1 MMFYIYTRSEKIPKS
16 FKVIERTWFSYLNF
30 QRGIILS
37 KMLVELQSF
46 FSAHRLIVF
55 YIFIKFHENISKGF
69 RVIERTR
76 FVTDRQTEGHKDTH
90 RQTSM
95 KKQSK

>member
-1 MMFYIYTRSEKIPKS
+1 MMFYIFTRSEKIPKS

-55 YIFIKFHENISKGF
+55 YIFIKFHENISKGVT
-69 RVIERTR
+69 VIERTR
-76 FVTDRQTEGHKDTH
+76 FVTDRQADRQKDIRTH
-90 RQTSM
+90 TDRRL
-95 KKQSK
+95 